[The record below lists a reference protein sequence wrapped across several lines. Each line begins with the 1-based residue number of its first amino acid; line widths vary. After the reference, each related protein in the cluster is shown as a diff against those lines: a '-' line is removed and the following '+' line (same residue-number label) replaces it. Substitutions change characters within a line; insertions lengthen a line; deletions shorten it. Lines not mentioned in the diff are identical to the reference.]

1 MRDGVRGG
9 TEGAIYQRWVK
20 DCADYNTHVDTSMR
34 HARFLQIKRC
44 IKLNNNEAT
53 PKRGESGYDP
63 AYKYDFIWDVL
74 VHNVNAI
81 SKSAGQDLAG
91 DETSWGHQGYAE
103 TGAGLS
109 FKILNKPG
117 V

>member
-1 MRDGVRGG
+1 M
-9 TEGAIYQRWVK
+9 
-20 DCADYNTHVDTSMR
+20 
-34 HARFLQIKRC
+34 
-44 IKLNNNEAT
+44 NNNEAT

-117 V
+117 VLQGGQTVLVTDVDRI